1 MEGVDARG
9 VEGVGHDGP
18 HRAHVGGPVGGA
30 GPVPGQEPQPLGGAV
45 ALGGV
50 GVHDQDLGLGA
61 VQLDVEGQGVLDL
74 GGHLGG
80 GDAGVV
86 FDGAGGAGDVFFAA
100 ALAVRGLGHGAGVLG
115 LVGVGQ
121 EGHQIAL
128 DGGGVQGGR
137 GRGGG
142 GRAAVPGGG
151 AVRPAGLLRLPRLPL
166 FQSGAEGGQGPRQ
179 RPCQDQGQPPAPEG
193 QGQHH
198 RRRGQ
203 GRPACPGARLA
214 RPGLPA
220 LLLHPSAPFPMVYTP
235 VVCGA
240 KGFYAGRRVTGWPA
254 SRAG

>member
-1 MEGVDARG
+1 
-9 VEGVGHDGP
+9 
-18 HRAHVGGPVGGA
+18 
-30 GPVPGQEPQPLGGAV
+30 QPLGGAV
-45 ALGGV
+45 TLGGV

-74 GGHLGG
+74 GGYLGG

-86 FDGAGGAGDVFFAA
+86 FDGAGGTGDVFFAA
-100 ALAVRGLGHGAGVLG
+100 ALAVRGLGHGTGVLG

-121 EGHQIAL
+121 EGYQIAL
-128 DGGGVQGGR
+128 DGGGVQGGC

-142 GRAAVPGGG
+142 GGAAVPGGG

-179 RPCQDQGQPPAPEG
+179 RPCQDQGKPPAPEG

-203 GRPACPGARLA
+203 GRPACPG
-214 RPGLPA
+214 
-220 LLLHPSAPFPMVYTP
+220 
-235 VVCGA
+235 
-240 KGFYAGRRVTGWPA
+240 
-254 SRAG
+254 